1 MITASIAPTSGAM
14 RRVDRIPPARQG
26 AGRTYLSIWLCPT
39 IGKKAGIAYP
49 AKVSV
54 LHGSF
59 THEAMIVI
67 KSASQLFAVLNRA
80 GVGAKL

>member
-1 MITASIAPTSGAM
+1 VELCGAWIEYRQLGKVLGAPTFLFGYA
-14 RRVDRIPPARQG
+14 RLLGKRPA
-26 AGRTYLSIWLCPT
+26 SPT
-39 IGKKAGIAYP
+39 LP
-49 AKVSV
+49 RSRV
-54 LHGSF
+54 LHSSF